1 MNWCF
6 LQKCFALNRA
16 TLFLYIEQLAER
28 EVFLISD
35 LFWTGQVSAQL
46 LFPILIQGEDHHQ
59 ILLLGLSSHQYYC
72 ISLPPSVCSFCISVR
87 VLILPDVILERAT
100 TESSVL
106 SHRIFFLHISQNYYL
121 SAVICD

>member
-1 MNWCF
+1 MNELVLSPKVLCIE
-6 LQKCFALNRA
+6 QGYN
-16 TLFLYIEQLAER
+16 FLYIEQLAER
-28 EVFLISD
+28 VFLISD